1 MPFKSPHWDQHTRFH
16 LLAVLADSCDLNPS
30 LGISCLQRK
39 LPHLMWHLRLHLPSE
54 IWSWSSDWSVESNT
68 WAPGFLW
75 GNSERPSQHWGSWE
89 AFVATAFSLTPSFV
103 QSCSPY
109 SLGNVVPTDMHPQIS
124 FTRSFLS
131 QAETEKNNLHII
143 SVHLDG
149 KASAC
154 NAGDPG
160 SIPGSGRSP
169 GGGNSNPLQHSCLE
183 NPMEGGAW

>member
-1 MPFKSPHWDQHTRFH
+1 M
-16 LLAVLADSCDLNPS
+16 
-30 LGISCLQRK
+30 
-39 LPHLMWHLRLHLPSE
+39 
-54 IWSWSSDWSVESNT
+54 
-68 WAPGFLW
+68 
-75 GNSERPSQHWGSWE
+75 
-89 AFVATAFSLTPSFV
+89 ATAFSLTPSFV

-160 SIPGSGRSP
+160 SIPGLKRFP
-169 GGGNSNPLQHSCLE
+169 GDRKGKPTPTPVHLLYE
-183 NPMEGGAW
+183 